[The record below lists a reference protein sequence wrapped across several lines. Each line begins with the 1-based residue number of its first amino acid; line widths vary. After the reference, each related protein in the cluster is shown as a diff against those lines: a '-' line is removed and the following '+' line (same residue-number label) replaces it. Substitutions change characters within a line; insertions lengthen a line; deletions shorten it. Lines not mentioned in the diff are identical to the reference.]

1 MLDGDL
7 LRTDFGS
14 LSRRGS
20 WMEPGMQSTFITAS
34 RCKFRSAIQC
44 FKCWQLLKQ
53 QLSVPSKKVCSHHQ
67 CALWTS
73 TCVCGTRAVLLYK
86 ENCQFVARPGA
97 FVVARGH
104 TSHFFSFLRWSEHSA
119 PLNPM
124 QNANMCRVACIG
136 GADTCTGSC
145 PCHVVF
151 LTCLF
156 LLCFVFYLRKQVDHW
171 FLHDFGTD
179 TELERL

>member
-1 MLDGDL
+1 MDGTRDAIYFHHGIPL
-7 LRTDFGS
+7 QVSLCHTVLQVLAVAQAATFRPLR
-14 LSRRGS
+14 
-20 WMEPGMQSTFITAS
+20 
-34 RCKFRSAIQC
+34 
-44 FKCWQLLKQ
+44 
-53 QLSVPSKKVCSHHQ
+53 KVCSHHQ

-73 TCVCGTRAVLLYK
+73 TFVCGARAVLLYK

-97 FVVARGH
+97 FVVAHGH
-104 TSHFFSFLRWSEHSA
+104 TSHFFSFLRCSEHS
-119 PLNPM
+119 PLLNPM
-124 QNANMCRVACIG
+124 QNANLCRVLRIG

-156 LLCFVFYLRKQVDHW
+156 LLCLVFYLRMQMDFW

-179 TELERL
+179 TELEHL